1 MAAKAAAAA
10 VKPARIGAMPVQGP
24 IPVPRPFPPFPIP
37 PLPGTYPDGTLL
49 KASGPQVDMMQN
61 HQRRWIP
68 DPATFNYMGLD
79 WNAIQTIPDAQWAT
93 IPAGPQF
100 PSRADGTLLQGSQP
114 NVYVMQNGQRHWIP
128 DPATFSALGYSW
140 SDIQVVAD
148 ADLNVIPLGAQVPEG
163 GKVVTP
169 QFPISASRFDS
180 LSGCGGHMNTNV
192 TIFSDGLLNAV
203 TRTWE
208 DTDLRGFEGAVAV
221 TVLDQNQNPLWVSAT
236 HKFGVDGKWIGTS
249 DRTDNW
255 SDNVPPEVLADIRYV
270 AIVQQWNQNN
280 VFDDISAWLAGLA
293 QVAPYLSTIA
303 TAVSTIVALF

>member
-1 MAAKAAAAA
+1 
-10 VKPARIGAMPVQGP
+10 
-24 IPVPRPFPPFPIP
+24 
-37 PLPGTYPDGTLL
+37 
-49 KASGPQVDMMQN
+49 
-61 HQRRWIP
+61 
-68 DPATFNYMGLD
+68 
-79 WNAIQTIPDAQWAT
+79 
-93 IPAGPQF
+93 
-100 PSRADGTLLQGSQP
+100 
-114 NVYVMQNGQRHWIP
+114 
-128 DPATFSALGYSW
+128 
-140 SDIQVVAD
+140 
-148 ADLNVIPLGAQVPEG
+148 
-163 GKVVTP
+163 
-169 QFPISASRFDS
+169 
-180 LSGCGGHMNTNV
+180 MNTNV

>member
-1 MAAKAAAAA
+1 MPAKAAAVKAA
-10 VKPARIGAMPVQGP
+10 KVVAQAPIQGL
-24 IPVPRPFPPFPIP
+24 RPPFPIP
-37 PLPGTYPDGTLL
+37 GPIPFPRPVPGSYPDGTLL

-68 DPATFNYMGLD
+68 DPQTFNYMGLN
-79 WNAIQTIPDAQWAT
+79 WNAILTISDNEWSS

-100 PSRADGTLLQGSQP
+100 PSRADGTLLKGSQP

-128 DPATFSALGYSW
+128 DPATFDALGYSW
-140 SDIQVVAD
+140 ADVQTVAD
-148 ADLNVIPLGAQVPEG
+148 ADLNAIPLGAQVPEG
-163 GKVVTP
+163 GKVVLP
-169 QFPISASRFDS
+169 QFPITATRFDS
-180 LSGCGGHMNTNV
+180 LPGCGGHMNTTA

-221 TVLDQNQNPLWVSAT
+221 AVLDQNQNQLWVSAT

-255 SDNVPPEVLADIRYV
+255 SDNVPAEILPDVRYI
-270 AIVQQWNQNN
+270 AIIQQWDQNN

-293 QVAPYLSTIA
+293 SAAGYLSTIA
-303 TAVSTIVALF
+303 TAVGTIVALF